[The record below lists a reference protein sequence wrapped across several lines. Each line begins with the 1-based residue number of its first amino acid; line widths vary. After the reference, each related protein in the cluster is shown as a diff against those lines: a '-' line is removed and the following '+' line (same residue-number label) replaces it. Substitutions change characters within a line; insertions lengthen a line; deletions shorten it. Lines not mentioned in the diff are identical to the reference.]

1 MNAIAQSKY
10 LDQGLSAKRNAYP
23 RETTTLDAILAVLHT
38 CKNGFTLKLGDLE
51 IERSFD
57 EARSTQDHDGDY
69 RSADYPVV
77 LVSGPED
84 QIERLEWLICEF
96 SEEFSCEVIEEV
108 KGLYAK
114 LQIWDRH
121 DQKLAIE
128 EVER

>member
-38 CKNGFTLKLGDLE
+38 CKNGFSLKLGDLE

-57 EARSTQDHDGDY
+57 EERSTPDYDGDY

-77 LVSGPED
+77 IVTGTED
-84 QIERLEWLICEF
+84 EIECLEWLIDNH
-96 SEEFSCEVIEEV
+96 SEDFSCEVIEEV